1 LIALRQGAHAAW
13 IDRVRIGAAFG
24 ESNESKPTSREYG
37 RRVQVQSSTEIDAFA
52 ELRAHSVRGSEAHI
66 VIEPDATQPLSY
78 VVIVPRGKYDMIRAQ
93 TVDVQVKVNDAQKTP
108 VAIQRQS
115 DGGLTVWPAPKSGA
129 RNTT

>member
-1 LIALRQGAHAAW
+1 VWGERYGIH
-13 IDRVRIGAAFG
+13 DAAFA
-24 ESNESKPTSREYG
+24 ESKPTSREYG
-37 RRVQVQSSTEIDAFA
+37 RHIPAQSSTVIDAFA

-93 TVDVQVKVNDAQKTP
+93 TVDVPVKMSDAQKTP

-115 DGGLTVWPAPKSGA
+115 DGGLTVWPEPKSGA
-129 RNTT
+129 SEYDVSTYFALIP